1 MAEPPLP
8 PLARPD
14 ALTRS
19 ELLPLG
25 STRINI
31 LRSRALLP
39 FVLTGATCVG
49 LFYALINIPGYKIS
63 IYMNILAV
71 FIVLMM
77 FIGLYLYS
85 GERKNIL
92 WYGFPAVLVAL
103 QLEFTF
109 KYYYYVTRKWLP
121 GDTEAAAATFPGK
134 FVSNVF
140 GPGLSEEFL
149 KAGALFLGLALAAW
163 LRRSG
168 GRGNAL
174 IRGLAL
180 EGPIDG
186 MLVGA
191 ASGGAFILIET
202 MVQYVPNAVRGGAS
216 PAAGAVQGLML
227 LIPRVL
233 NGVVGHM
240 AYAGIVGY
248 FAGLAVSHPRATFRL
263 LALGYGLAALLHG
276 FWNSSYFLSPTF
288 GFALSALLT
297 GTIFF
302 ACFMKARQL
311 EASRLG
317 LPVDGRSILA
327 LTPHL
332 AVGPARPARD
342 RTADPDRRVGRAVRR
357 GDGLRAKRRADRPDD
372 HAPAGRISGRG
383 RDPAERALHRL
394 GGCSLRAGGRAPRRF
409 HDVVRAGRRAAELR
423 RRDPGGSRRR
433 ARDPE
438 HRKRDLGGA
447 GPGRVCRHHRARWNG
462 PAARRDATRPRPRHD
477 WRSCLLR

>member
-8 PLARPD
+8 PIARPD

-31 LRSRALLP
+31 LRSRALIP

-49 LFYALINIPGYKIS
+49 LFYALIHIPGYKIS
-63 IYMNILAV
+63 VYMNILAT
-71 FIVLMM
+71 FIVVMIFL
-77 FIGLYLYS
+77 GLYLYS

-92 WYGFPAVLVAL
+92 WYAFPAILVAL
-103 QLEFTF
+103 QLLFTF
-109 KYYYYVTRKWLP
+109 DYYYYVTRQWLP
-121 GDTEAAAATFPGK
+121 GDPNAAAETFPAK
-134 FVSNVF
+134 FIANVF
-140 GPGLSEEFL
+140 GPGFSEEFL
-149 KAGALFLGLALAAW
+149 KGGALFIGLAIAAW

-168 GRGNAL
+168 GRGNPVT
-174 IRGLAL
+174 RGLAL

-186 MLVGA
+186 ILMGA

-202 MVQYVPNAVRGGAS
+202 MVQYVPKAVRGGMS
-216 PAAGAVQGLML
+216 PAAGAADGLML

-240 AYAGIVGY
+240 AYAGILGY

-263 LALGYGLAALLHG
+263 LALGYGLAAILHA
-276 FWNSSYFLSPTF
+276 FWNSSFYLSPTF
-288 GFALSALLT
+288 GLALSAILT

-332 AVGPARPARD
+332 AVGPSRPAGIVPPRPPGVAGAISAVATALERSVGVTA
-342 RTADPDRRVGRAVRR
+342 RTTTPPPGGFPPSAGIPPSGLSIDWGEARYALAAGRPVDFTSLFATAGIPPGTAGTIAAGPDGALDIRNTGRATWAVM
-357 GDGLRAKRRADRPDD
+357 RPDGSS
-372 HAPAGRISGRG
+372 ATIP
-383 RDPAERALHRL
+383 
-394 GGCSLRAGGRAPRRF
+394 
-409 HDVVRAGRRAAELR
+409 
-423 RRDPGGSRRR
+423 PGGSVRPL
-433 ARDPE
+433 DGM
-438 HRKRDLGGA
+438 KL
-447 GPGRVCRHHRARWNG
+447 VLG
-462 PAARRDATRPRPRHD
+462 PATIGIHAY
-477 WRSCLLR
+477 